1 MKGKLISTKKL
12 LQLLRCKP
20 GTLYSIIKTVDK
32 KLFIR
37 LPSSVYVNVDNIEL
51 IDALAR
57 YLARKKR
64 PLQLELLLETA
75 QEDTKTLLNILGFYN
90 NSTNNTSTT
99 SIENIEDK
107 LEERDFENIEED
119 YNEDIL

>member
-12 LQLLRCKP
+12 LQMLRCKP
-20 GTLYSIIKTVDK
+20 GTLYSIVKAIDK

-37 LPSSVYVNVDNIEL
+37 LPSSVYVNIDNIEL
-51 IDALAR
+51 LDALAR

-75 QEDTKTLLNILGFYN
+75 QEDTKTLINILGFYN
-90 NSTNNTSTT
+90 NTSTT
-99 SIENIEDK
+99 NIENIEDNIK
-107 LEERDFENIEED
+107 EIQFDNIEED
-119 YNEDIL
+119 DYYENNL